1 MALKKRIT
9 VLGANGMLGNAVL
22 RFFEQDASYDV
33 YGTVRN
39 WSSIDRIKRL
49 APTANLVFGV
59 DVENPDSLT
68 RMFADVR
75 PDVVVNCIGIV
86 KQLAESNDPLVAVP
100 INSLLPHRLARLA
113 QLANARLVHLSTDC
127 VFSGRKGNYLEKDE
141 PDAQDLYGRTKFLGE
156 VDYPNAITLR
166 TSIIGHELAGR
177 RSLVDWF
184 LSQSGA
190 VSGYKRAIFSGLPT
204 VEIARI
210 IRDFVI
216 PSPNLC
222 GLYHVSADPIS
233 KFDLLQ
239 LVAGIYGKKLEITPS
254 DEYVIDRSLNSER
267 FRDATG
273 YQPESWPEL
282 VRRMHDFK

>member
-75 PDVVVNCIGIV
+75 PDIVVNCIGIV